1 LVDIIFHSATIGLVI
16 LISPYGINFVYKIIS
31 LMRNIPQGKKY
42 FMGKFITEE
51 GLKKIKDELENR
63 KVTIRQSI
71 ANAIKEAKEQGDLS
85 ENAEYSEAKRQ
96 QAENEARIAE
106 LEFMLK
112 ESTVVKYDK
121 TSGGVQ
127 MGSKVKVKFD
137 GSEMEFQIVG
147 SNEANPSE
155 MKISN
160 ESPMGKAFMGHSKGD
175 KVEVDTPVGKMKY
188 EILDVK

>member
-1 LVDIIFHSATIGLVI
+1 
-16 LISPYGINFVYKIIS
+16 
-31 LMRNIPQGKKY
+31 
-42 FMGKFITEE
+42 MGKFITEE
-51 GLKKIKDELENR
+51 GLKKITEELDNR
-63 KVTIRQSI
+63 RTTIRQSI

-85 ENAEYSEAKRQ
+85 ENAEYSEAKAQ
-96 QAENEARIAE
+96 QSENEARIDE

-121 TSGGVQ
+121 SSGGAQ

-147 SNEANPSE
+147 SNEADPAE

-160 ESPMGKAFMGHSKGD
+160 ESPMGRAFMGCSKGD
-175 KVEVDTPVGKMKY
+175 KVEVDTPGGKAKY
-188 EILDVK
+188 EILDVN

>member
-1 LVDIIFHSATIGLVI
+1 
-16 LISPYGINFVYKIIS
+16 
-31 LMRNIPQGKKY
+31 
-42 FMGKFITEE
+42 MGKFITEE
-51 GLKKIKDELENR
+51 GLKKIVDELENR
-63 KVTIRQSI
+63 RVTIRQSI

-112 ESTVVKYDK
+112 ESTVVKYNK
-121 TSGGVQ
+121 TAGGAQ
-127 MGSKVKVKFD
+127 MGSRVKVKFN

-147 SNEANPSE
+147 SNEANPGE

-160 ESPMGKAFMGHSKGD
+160 ESPMGKAFMNHMKGD
-175 KVEVDTPVGKMKY
+175 KVEVDTPTGKMKY
-188 EILDVK
+188 EILDVN

>member
-1 LVDIIFHSATIGLVI
+1 
-16 LISPYGINFVYKIIS
+16 
-31 LMRNIPQGKKY
+31 
-42 FMGKFITEE
+42 MGKFITEE

-63 KVTIRQSI
+63 KVAIRQSI

-127 MGSKVKVKFD
+127 MGSKVKVKFN

-147 SNEANPSE
+147 SNEANPNE
-155 MKISN
+155 LKISN

-175 KVEVDTPVGKMKY
+175 KVEVDTPAGKMKY